1 MKPSK
6 ISGKVAAKAAKTKES
21 VARKCGRVA
30 KALIA
35 AFALASLFGCATAE
49 QPISNPS
56 LQAGKSQTQHVTM
69 NNSQVNVFV
78 GVKEAT
84 IGPTNDV
91 KLTGS
96 ERAELPDISVLSQA
110 QALES
115 SGTETYSP
123 SNTPQNTPTATP
135 SNTVDT
141 KLDAKY
147 NDATKQAAGALEST
161 LAMLTPES
169 QEAVKSLAA
178 SGKNGTVEVT
188 KTDGTKASVT
198 CEDGNC
204 SFCTDCQLGAGET
217 K

>member
-1 MKPSK
+1 MKPSNVSK
-6 ISGKVAAKAAKTKES
+6 KVAAKAAKVKGT
-21 VARKCGRVA
+21 VARKCGKVC

-35 AFALASLFGCATAE
+35 AFALATLFGCATAE

-69 NNSQVNVFV
+69 HQSQVNIFL

-84 IGPTNDV
+84 VGPTNEV
-91 KLTGS
+91 KLAGS
-96 ERAELPDISVLSQA
+96 DHAVLPDISVLSQA

-123 SNTPQNTPTATP
+123 SNTPNNVPTATP

-147 NDATKQAAGALEST
+147 NDATKQAAGALESI
-161 LAMLTPES
+161 LAVLTPES

-178 SGKNGTVEVT
+178 SGKNGSVEVT
-188 KTDGTKASVT
+188 KTDGTKASVV
-198 CEDGNC
+198 CESGNC
-204 SFCTDCQLGAGET
+204 SLCTDGSCSPQ
-217 K
+217 

>member
-1 MKPSK
+1 MKTNNIK
-6 ISGKVAAKAAKTKES
+6 QKVAAKAAKVKGT
-21 VARKCGRVA
+21 VARKCGKVC

-35 AFALASLFGCATAE
+35 AFALATLFGCATAE

-69 NNSQVNVFV
+69 HQSQVNIFL

-84 IGPTNDV
+84 VGPTNEV

-96 ERAELPDISVLSQA
+96 ERAELPDISVLAQA

-123 SNTPQNTPTATP
+123 SNTPNNVPTATP
-135 SNTVDT
+135 SNKVDT

-147 NDATKQAAGALEST
+147 NDATKQAAGALESI

-178 SGKNGTVEVT
+178 SGKNGSVEVT
-188 KTDGTKASVT
+188 RTDGTKASVV
-198 CEDGNC
+198 CESGNC
-204 SFCTDCQLGAGET
+204 SLCTDGSCSPQ
-217 K
+217 

>member
-1 MKPSK
+1 MKTNNIK
-6 ISGKVAAKAAKTKES
+6 QKVAAKAAKVKGT
-21 VARKCGRVA
+21 VARKCGKVC
-30 KALIA
+30 KALIT
-35 AFALASLFGCATAE
+35 AFALASLFGCATSE

-69 NNSQVNVFV
+69 NQSQVNVFI

-84 IGPTNDV
+84 VGPTNEV
-91 KLTGS
+91 KLAGS
-96 ERAELPDISVLSQA
+96 ERAELPDVSVLAQA

-123 SNTPQNTPTATP
+123 SNTPNNVPTATP
-135 SNTVDT
+135 SNKVDA

-147 NDATKQAAGALEST
+147 NDATKQAAGALESI

-178 SGKNGTVEVT
+178 SGKNGSVEVT
-188 KTDGTKASVT
+188 KADGTKASVV
-198 CEDGNC
+198 CENGNC
-204 SFCTDCQLGAGET
+204 SLCTDGSCSPQ
-217 K
+217 

>member
-1 MKPSK
+1 MKPNK
-6 ISGKVAAKAAKTKES
+6 IKQNVAAKAAKVKGT
-21 VARKCGRVA
+21 VARKCGKVC

-35 AFALASLFGCATAE
+35 AFALATVFGCATSE

-69 NNSQVNVFV
+69 NQSQVNVFI

-84 IGPTNDV
+84 VGPTNEV
-91 KLTGS
+91 KLAGS
-96 ERAELPDISVLSQA
+96 ERAELPDISVLAQA

-123 SNTPQNTPTATP
+123 SNTPNNVPTATP
-135 SNTVDT
+135 SNKVDT

-147 NDATKQAAGALEST
+147 NDATKQAAGALESI

-178 SGKNGTVEVT
+178 SGKNGSVEVT
-188 KTDGTKASVT
+188 KTDGTKASVV
-198 CEDGNC
+198 CESGNC
-204 SFCTDCQLGAGET
+204 SLYTDGSCSPQ
-217 K
+217 